1 MCVYMLVFGG
11 VLFYIIY
18 IIPSV
23 ASYTNILHSKD
34 GNGGKKRSLCDI
46 FTHTLCNI

>member
-23 ASYTNILHSKD
+23 VSYTNILHSKD
-34 GNGGKKRSLCDI
+34 GNGGKKKVALRYLYTHSL
-46 FTHTLCNI
+46 